1 MSCPRDL
8 VRDEEVIGMSRRTG
22 STKGK
27 MKEVKF
33 RLDADLLME
42 IDHRQKASRHR
53 TRAAYLTAIAQ
64 SGTELALDQ
73 IAQGIGELG
82 HLSNGLLNSLRAEHG
97 DGIAA
102 QVECAVE
109 EIGRVCHQITLALRG
124 QD

>member
-8 VRDEEVIGMSRRTG
+8 VMDEEVKGMSRRAGT
-22 STKGK
+22 TKSK

-42 IDHRQKASRHR
+42 IDRRQKASRHR

-82 HLSNGLLNSLRAEHG
+82 HLSNALLNSLRAEHD

-102 QVECAVE
+102 KVEGATE
-109 EIGRVCHQITLALRG
+109 EIGRVCHQITWALRG
-124 QD
+124 DD

>member
-1 MSCPRDL
+1 MFCPRGL
-8 VRDEEVIGMSRRTG
+8 VRDEEAKGMGRNS
-22 STKGK
+22 SLTKGK

-42 IDHRQKASRHR
+42 IDRRQKASRHR

-64 SGTELALDQ
+64 SGTELALDE

-82 HLSNGLLNSLRAEHG
+82 HLSNALLNSLRDEHD
-97 DGIAA
+97 DGIASK
-102 QVECAVE
+102 VECAAE
-109 EIGRVCHQITLALRG
+109 KIGQVCHQITWALRG